1 MPYSSVAKL
10 PPRIKKY
17 PAKIQR
23 MWMKVF
29 NVTYTKVLKDGGNI
43 KDADAQAFTMANGI
57 VKKNIE
63 KFGVRRYGQSANMQ
77 YLIDTF
83 LGRNR

>member
-29 NVTYTKVLKDGGNI
+29 NSRYTKVLKDGESI
-43 KDADAQAFTMANGI
+43 KDAEAKAFTMANGI

-63 KFGVRRYGQSANMQ
+63 KFMLFG
-77 YLIDTF
+77 
-83 LGRNR
+83 